1 MSESALLTEK
11 VITKNKYFPSEPI
24 NQIVNPPVQDTTRPL
39 YRMHKYWARKPW
51 YVVGTYLKHFTK
63 EGELVLD
70 PFSGSGVVGIEA
82 IANNRKAVLVDL
94 NPIATFI
101 TKNTARVDF
110 ELSALL
116 KAYEEIRANCETEI
130 RELYLLDEKC
140 PSCNAYFEI
149 RHLLRGPK
157 FSEWIVYG
165 ACPAC
170 IERKQ
175 YIRRPL
181 KKSELQKL
189 KNIEK
194 SEIKYWYPKG
204 TFPEKFYKDRIT
216 YKGIKYIHQ
225 IFTRRN
231 LYALS
236 IICNRITKIK
246 EEPIRD
252 LLKLA
257 FLNTLL
263 HVSKLKAE
271 NVRPM
276 AVNNYWVPDDWIEE
290 NVWFRFNERF
300 NLLKKG
306 KGITF
311 KRISQSAY
319 KNLKVHN
326 ASALNLSMLDDNSIE
341 YIFTDPPYGDSIQ
354 YFELSMIWNAWLGNM
369 PSNREEAVINP
380 AQKKDVNDYGLLLN
394 TAFSEM
400 FRVLKYGRWIS
411 VCFHNKEFK
420 VWNAILQ
427 ACKKAGF
434 VLVNALPQEPISQS
448 FNQAWAKYSSKTDM
462 IINLIKPF
470 PGDKGDLFEKY
481 SKNGKVKIKDVI
493 EEVLN
498 RKDSVN
504 LKVTD
509 LYDRVLM
516 KIMRESFYSEHVPD
530 KESFSVYKIDEI
542 LSQYNMEKFQSET
555 R

>member
-1 MSESALLTEK
+1 MGESTLLIERTASK
-11 VITKNKYFPSEPI
+11 SKYFPSEPVSRV
-24 NQIVNPPVQDTTRPL
+24 VNPPVQDDIRPL
-39 YRMHKYWARKPW
+39 YKVHKYWARKPW
-51 YVVGTYLKHFTK
+51 YVVGAYLKHFTK

-70 PFSGSGVVGIEA
+70 PFSGSGVAGIEA

-110 ELSALL
+110 ELSALI
-116 KAYEEIRANCETEI
+116 KAYEEIRAKCENKI
-130 RELYLLDEKC
+130 RGLYLLDEKC
-140 PSCNAYFEI
+140 PSCKAYFEM

-157 FSEWIVYG
+157 FSEWIVY
-165 ACPAC
+165 AVCPAC
-170 IERKQ
+170 NKGKQ
-175 YIRRPL
+175 YIRRHL

-189 KNIEK
+189 KGIEK
-194 SEIKYWYPKG
+194 REIKYWYPKDA
-204 TFPEKFYKDRIT
+204 FPEKFDKDRIT

-236 IICNRITKIK
+236 IIWGQITKIK
-246 EEPIRD
+246 EESVRD

-306 KGITF
+306 KEIAF
-311 KRISQSAY
+311 KRISQNSY
-319 KNLKVHN
+319 RNLKVYN
-326 ASALNLSMLDDNSIE
+326 ASALNLSMLDDNSVD

-369 PSNREEAVINP
+369 PSNTEEAVINP
-380 AQKKDVNDYGLLLN
+380 AQKKSVNEYGLLLEA
-394 TAFSEM
+394 AFSEM

-462 IINLIKPF
+462 IINLVKPF
-470 PGDKGDLFEKY
+470 SEDKSYLFEKY
-481 SKNGKVKIKDVI
+481 GRNGKIKISDAI

-498 RKDSVN
+498 KKESAN
-504 LKVTD
+504 IKITD

-516 KIMRESFYSEHVPD
+516 KIMRESFYSEHVLD
-530 KESFSVYKIDEI
+530 KESLSVYKIDEI
-542 LSQYNMEKFQSET
+542 LSQYSLGGFQSET
-555 R
+555 G